1 MSECHVMTIAIKITI
16 RTYFIHNWH
25 ICTEY
30 GCLVNILDLKF
41 VAKVALN
48 VALWM
53 YATTRKLIIATNAYH
68 SIFLTFYENFTYCMP
83 KFVLILLSLQS

>member
-1 MSECHVMTIAIKITI
+1 MSCDDHCNQITI

-25 ICTEY
+25 ICIEY

-41 VAKVALN
+41 VTKVALN
-48 VALWM
+48 VATWM
-53 YATTRKLIIATNAYH
+53 YATTRKLIMPTIAFF
-68 SIFLTFYENFTYCMP
+68 SPFYENFTYCML